1 MRVELNKDNAT
12 AVMGTLW
19 PKVKEALASGKQL
32 TLEIKNASKSRDQEK
47 LYHELIGQIAK
58 QASHLGAKWDAE
70 DWKRLLVD
78 QFIKDMNGLGASKI
92 IPSLD
97 GEGIIQLGFQT
108 RKFTK
113 EQASEFVEW
122 LHAWGATNGI
132 HFETPIHTQ

>member
-1 MRVELNKDNAT
+1 
-12 AVMGTLW
+12 MGTLW

-32 TLEIKNASKSRDQEK
+32 TLEIKNASRSCPQNSK
-47 LYHELIGQIAK
+47 YHAMIEEIAQ

-122 LHAWGATNGI
+122 LHAWGAEHGVT
-132 HFETPIHTQ
+132 FEQ

>member
-32 TLEIKNASKSRDQEK
+32 TLEIKNAGKSRDQEK

-58 QASHLGAKWDAE
+58 QAQHMGAKWDAE
-70 DWKRLLVD
+70 SWKRLLVD
-78 QFIKDMNGLGASKI
+78 SYCREKGLKTGAV
-92 IPSLD
+92 IPNLAGD
-97 GEGIIQLGFQT
+97 GIVQLGMQT
-108 RKFTK
+108 RNFTK

>member
-32 TLEIKNASKSRDQEK
+32 TLEIKDAGKSRDQEK

-58 QASHLGAKWDAE
+58 QAQHMGAKWDAE
-70 DWKRLLVD
+70 SWKRLLVD
-78 QFIKDMNGLGASKI
+78 SYCREKGLKTGAV
-92 IPSLD
+92 IPNLAGD
-97 GEGIIQLGFQT
+97 GIVQLGMQT
-108 RKFTK
+108 RNFTK

-122 LHAWGATNGI
+122 LHAWGAANGV
-132 HFETPIHTQ
+132 ELKNE

>member
-1 MRVELNKDNAT
+1 MKIDLNKDNAT

-32 TLEIKNASKSRDQEK
+32 TLEIKDAGKSRDQEK

-58 QASHLGAKWDAE
+58 QAQHMGAKWDAE
-70 DWKRLLVD
+70 SWKRLLVD
-78 QFIKDMNGLGASKI
+78 SYCREKGLKTGAV
-92 IPSLD
+92 IPNLAGD
-97 GEGIIQLGFQT
+97 GIVQLGMQT
-108 RKFTK
+108 RNFTK

>member
-32 TLEIKNASKSRDQEK
+32 TLEIKDAGKSRDQEK

-58 QASHLGAKWDAE
+58 QAQHMGAKWDAE
-70 DWKRLLVD
+70 SWKRLLVD
-78 QFIKDMNGLGASKI
+78 SYCREKGMKTGAV
-92 IPSLD
+92 IPNLAGD
-97 GEGIIQLGFQT
+97 GIVQLGMQT
-108 RKFTK
+108 RNFTK

>member
-1 MRVELNKDNAT
+1 MKFQLTDESQAKALMT
-12 AVMGTLW
+12 GLW
-19 PKVKEALASGKQL
+19 PKVLKALQTKQL
-32 TLEIKNASKSRDQEK
+32 TLEIKDAIKSRDQEEK
-47 LYHELIGQIAK
+47 YHAMIGEIAK
-58 QASHLGAKWDAE
+58 QAQHLGAKWDAE

-97 GEGIIQLGFQT
+97 GSGIIQLGFQT